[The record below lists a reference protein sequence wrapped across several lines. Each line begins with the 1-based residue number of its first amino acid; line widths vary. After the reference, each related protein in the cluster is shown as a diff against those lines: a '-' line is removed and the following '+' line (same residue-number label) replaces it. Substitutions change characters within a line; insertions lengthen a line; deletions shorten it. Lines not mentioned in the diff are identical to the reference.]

1 MCKYCN
7 IDNYNYHLEGI
18 KELTLDW
25 KDYTGLRI
33 RFNSNENK
41 FVLVGDGEGE
51 AKIEINYCPWCG
63 RKLI

>member
-7 IDNYNYHLEGI
+7 VDNYSHYLKGI

-33 RFNSNENK
+33 RFNSNNNK
-41 FVLVGDGEGE
+41 FFLVGDGEGE
-51 AKIEINYCPWCG
+51 AKIKIDYCPKCG